1 MALILKTSSDRGP
14 WWRAEFNKALP
25 DLEFRQFPATGRVED
40 IEFALV
46 WQPDPGFLKSLPGLK
61 AIFSLGAGVDHIL
74 VDRDLPKGVPIVR
87 LVDEQLTRQMTEY
100 AVLHALRFHRQA
112 AGYEELQRQKRW
124 HEFPQKMTNERR
136 VGVMGI
142 GEIGGSV
149 ARALASLGFDV
160 AGWARSERKNA
171 GFPVFAGR
179 ARLQE
184 FLGRSDIVVCVLPLT
199 PETAD
204 ILNAQA
210 FAAMPKDGY
219 VINIGRGN
227 QVVETD
233 LLAAVESG
241 HLAGAALDVFRQEPL
256 PASSPLWRNPKVTVT
271 PHVAAITDPRS
282 ALKQVVENIK
292 RIRRGEAPLNMVD
305 LRRGY

>member
-1 MALILKTSSDRGP
+1 MALLLKTSSDRGP
-14 WWRAEFNKALP
+14 WWRAEFKKALP
-25 DLEFRQFPATGRVED
+25 DLEFRQFPDVGKPAD

-46 WQPDPGFLKSLPGLK
+46 WLPDPGFLKTLPSLK

-74 VDRDLPKGVPIVR
+74 VDRDLPEGVPIVR

-100 AVLHALRFHRQA
+100 AVLHALSFHRQA
-112 AGYEELQRQKRW
+112 ASYEAQQREKRW

-136 VGVMGI
+136 VGVLGI
-142 GEIGGSV
+142 GEIGGAV

-160 AGWARSERKNA
+160 AGWARSERREA
-171 GFPVFAGR
+171 GFPVFTGR
-179 ARLQE
+179 ERLNA

-199 PETAD
+199 PATAD

-210 FAAMPKDGY
+210 FAAMPKGGY
-219 VINIGRGN
+219 VINIGRGPH
-227 QVVETD
+227 VVEGD
-233 LLAAVESG
+233 LIAALDSG

-256 PASSPLWRNPKVTVT
+256 PASSPLWTHPQVTVT

-292 RIRRGEAPLNMVD
+292 RIRSGQAPLNLVD
-305 LRRGY
+305 PKRGY

>member
-14 WWRAEFNKALP
+14 WWRAEFAKALP

-46 WQPDPGFLKSLPGLK
+46 WQPDPGFLKTLPRLK

-100 AVLHALRFHRQA
+100 AVLHALRFHRQSA
-112 AGYEELQRQKRW
+112 AYEELQRQKRW

-149 ARALASLGFDV
+149 ARALVSFGFDV
-160 AGWARSERKNA
+160 AGWARAERKDA

-179 ARLQE
+179 ERLNE

-199 PETAD
+199 PETAN
-204 ILNAQA
+204 ILNAGA
-210 FAAMPKDGY
+210 FAAMPKGGY
-219 VINIGRGN
+219 VVNIGRGN
-227 QVVETD
+227 QVVEDD
-233 LLAAVESG
+233 LLAAIESG

-256 PASSPLWRNPKVTVT
+256 PASSPLWTNPRVTVT

-282 ALKQVVENIK
+282 ALKQVVENIR
-292 RIRRGEAPLNMVD
+292 RIRAGQAPVNVVD
-305 LRRGY
+305 PKRGY

>member
-1 MALILKTSSDRGP
+1 MALILKTGSDRGP
-14 WWRAEFNKALP
+14 WWRAEFEKALP
-25 DLEFRQFPATGRVED
+25 DLEFRQFPDTGRVED

-46 WQPDPGFLKSLPGLK
+46 WQPDPGFLISLPNLK

-74 VDRDLPKGVPIVR
+74 ADPGLPVDVPIVR

-100 AVLHALRFHRQA
+100 AVLHALGFHRQA
-112 AGYEELQRQKRW
+112 AAYVAQQREGRW
-124 HEFPQKMTNERR
+124 HELPQKMTNERR

-160 AGWARSERKNA
+160 AGWARTGRRNA

-179 ARLQE
+179 ERLKE

-199 PETAD
+199 PETTD
-204 ILNAQA
+204 ILNARA
-210 FAAMPKDGY
+210 FAAMPQGGY
-219 VINIGRGN
+219 VINIGRGP

-233 LLAAVESG
+233 LIAALDSG

-256 PASSPLWRNPKVTVT
+256 PASSPLWTNPKVTVT

-282 ALKQVVENIK
+282 ALKQVVDNIR
-292 RIRRGEAPLNMVD
+292 RIRAGQAPLNAVD
-305 LRRGY
+305 PKRGY